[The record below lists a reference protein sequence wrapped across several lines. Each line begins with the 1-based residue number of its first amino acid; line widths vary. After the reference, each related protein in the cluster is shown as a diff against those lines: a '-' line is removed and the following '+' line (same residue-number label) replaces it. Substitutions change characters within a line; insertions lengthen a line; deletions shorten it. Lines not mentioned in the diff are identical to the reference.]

1 MQKHVKIGEIE
12 VPINYFELDQDSK
25 DYLINGL
32 IEVMIEMLHKETPI
46 YLDRIMLLRKM
57 FESSII
63 TNLEEENFE
72 IVQIL
77 HDCLK
82 KIDG

>member
-1 MQKHVKIGEIE
+1 MEHVKIGEIE
-12 VPINYFELDQDSK
+12 VPINYFELDDEHK
-25 DYLINGL
+25 DYLIQGL

-46 YLDRIMLLRKM
+46 YIDRIQLLKRM

-77 HDCLK
+77 HDSLK
-82 KIDG
+82 KLDG